1 MSYNLLLDTGFN
13 HINKHWKLT
22 NCSYE
27 NGYLKGTAKVYSI
40 EQEIVLPDP
49 TRLYFSIE
57 YIAKNKDIKH
67 VYAGIQTGDILEA
80 TKKFTHFNKRTRL
93 SVVDKIKCEKVKVI
107 FIVEAKTE
115 TSSIYID
122 SPLLVDLIANNKNY
136 WPKSILNTI
145 LDYRQG
151 YLYENIYKES
161 ELTINNRDFSSVNT
175 PTKPAKQGLLA
186 EVISDDWFHIQ
197 CPIKADTYYLVK
209 LDYQELNQYGDLYL
223 KYGNQV
229 SIKIKDQLYI
239 LFKGN
244 STERLLL
251 YVENSEVLPYML
263 NLKHLLVI
271 NLTNTELTEDDIM
284 HLPFV

>member
-13 HINKHWKLT
+13 HTDKHWKFT

-27 NGYLKGTAKVYSI
+27 NGYLRGTAKVYSI

-80 TKKFTHFNKRTRL
+80 TKKAVHQNRRIRL

-136 WPKSILNTI
+136 WPKSVLNTL

-161 ELTINNRDFSSVNT
+161 ELSTDNKDFSSVTT
-175 PTKPAKQGLLA
+175 PTEPAKQGLLA
-186 EVISDDWFHIQ
+186 EVKCNDWFHIQ
-197 CPIKADTYYLVK
+197 CPIKANTYYLVK
-209 LDYQELNQYGDLYL
+209 LDYQELNLYGNLYL
-223 KYGNQV
+223 KYGDQISV
-229 SIKIKDQLYI
+229 KIKDQLYL
-239 LFKGN
+239 LFKGT

-251 YVENSEVLPYML
+251 YVENSEVLPYLL

-271 NLTNTELTEDDIM
+271 DLTNTKLTEDDIM
-284 HLPFV
+284 HLPFI